1 MRGALSAPLFF
12 RVSYCPWPS
21 FFLTDKTY
29 LSFLFDRHAF
39 QASSLVCTQNGLFN
53 DQCWLCHFEMVEG
66 TY

>member
-1 MRGALSAPLFF
+1 MRGALSAPLF
-12 RVSYCPWPS
+12 SYLLLS
-21 FFLTDKTY
+21 LAGFFLTDKTN

-39 QASSLVCTQNGLFN
+39 QASSLVCAQNGLFN